1 MLAPLI
7 SADAIAGRVAEL
19 GAQISR
25 DYRDRRPLLVGV
37 LDGAFVF
44 LADLCRRI
52 DLEIEC
58 DFVAVRSYGDGT
70 LSSGEAT
77 LTRDLTVDVLGRDVL
92 LVEDIVDSGIT
103 AEFLLRLL
111 RTRRPASVAICA
123 LLRKEGRAI
132 RELPV
137 EYLGFTIPDRFV
149 VGYGLDHARRYRNLP
164 YLATLDDRPA

>member
-7 SADAIAGRVAEL
+7 SADAIAGRVAEM

-25 DYRDRRPLLVGV
+25 DYRDKKPLLVGV

-58 DFVAVRSYGDGT
+58 DFVAVRSYGDET
-70 LSSGEAT
+70 RTSGEAT
-77 LTRDLTVDVLGRDVL
+77 LLRDLTVDVAGRDVL
-92 LVEDIVDSGIT
+92 LVEDIVDSGLT

-111 RTRRPASVAICA
+111 RARRPASVALCA
-123 LLRKEGRAI
+123 LLRKEGTGLRDV
-132 RELPV
+132 PV

-149 VGYGLDHARRYRNLP
+149 VGYGLDHARRFRNLP
-164 YLATLDDRPA
+164 YLATLD